1 MSTPWSMKS
10 LLDANPQI
18 SQQHELD
25 EREAMLRHDMVNC
38 LTAMHLQIE
47 LLRRRAVLG
56 DAQAKALVEYIL
68 RMEELMQE
76 WRHFSSSQLPR
87 KVESVFNLS
96 DVVLNIVDANR
107 AYAVLNDQS
116 LTMYMEATPAIMTGD
131 QSQIQRALD
140 NVLSNAMKY
149 TPTGGAILVSMIVE
163 DSKAV
168 ISIADTGIGIPTDE
182 QPHIFKPF
190 FRARN
195 AVDHQIPGTGLG
207 LAQVKEAV
215 EQHGG
220 TVHLRSKHDQGTQ
233 INLYLPL
240 KIERSAS
247 VI

>member
-10 LLDANPQI
+10 LMEASQPSITI
-18 SQQHELD
+18 SQDD
-25 EREAMLRHDMVNC
+25 EREAILRHDMVNC
-38 LTAMHLQIE
+38 LTSMRLQIE
-47 LLRRRAVLG
+47 LLRRKTILG
-56 DAQAKALVEYIL
+56 DVQAKALVEYIL
-68 RMEELMQE
+68 RMELLMQD
-76 WRHFSSSQLPR
+76 WRQISGSKPPR
-87 KVESVFNLS
+87 KESVFNLS
-96 DVVLNIVDANR
+96 EVVLAMVDANR
-107 AYAVLNDQS
+107 AYAVLNEQS

-140 NVLSNAMKY
+140 NLLSNAMKY
-149 TPTGGAILVSMIVE
+149 TPSGGAILVSMIVE

-182 QPHIFKPF
+182 QQHIFKPF

-195 AVDHQIPGTGLG
+195 AVDKQIPGTGLG
-207 LAQVKEAV
+207 LSQVKEAV

-220 TVHLRSKHDQGTQ
+220 SVHLRSKNNQGTQ

>member
-10 LLDANPQI
+10 LMETSQPNINESQI
-18 SQQHELD
+18 D

-38 LTAMHLQIE
+38 LTSMHLQIE
-47 LLRRRAVLG
+47 LLRRKAVLG
-56 DAQAKALVEYIL
+56 DMQAKTLVEYIL
-68 RMEELMQE
+68 RMEMLMQD
-76 WRHFSSSQLPR
+76 WRHVSGSKPPR
-87 KVESVFNLS
+87 KETVFNLS
-96 DVVLNIVDANR
+96 DVVLGIVDANR
-107 AYAVLNDQS
+107 AYAVLNEQS

-140 NVLSNAMKY
+140 NLLSNAMKY
-149 TPTGGAILVSMIVE
+149 TPSGGAILVSMIVE
-163 DSKAV
+163 DSKAI
-168 ISIADTGIGIPTDE
+168 ISIADTGIGIPSDE
-182 QPHIFKPF
+182 QQHIFKPF

-195 AVDHQIPGTGLG
+195 AVDTQIPGTGLG
-207 LAQVKEAV
+207 LSQVKEAI

-220 TVHLRSKHDQGTQ
+220 SVHLRSKSNQGTQ

>member
-10 LLDANPQI
+10 LLDSYPPSVNEAQN
-18 SQQHELD
+18 D
-25 EREAMLRHDMVNC
+25 EREAILRHDMVNC
-38 LTAMHLQIE
+38 LTSMHLQIE
-47 LLRRRAVLG
+47 LLRRKAVLG
-56 DAQAKALVEYIL
+56 DEQARALVDYIL
-68 RMEELMQE
+68 RMETLMQD
-76 WRHFSSSQLPR
+76 WRHSSGSKPPR
-87 KVESVFNLS
+87 KENVFNLS
-96 DVVLNIVDANR
+96 DVVLGIVDANR
-107 AYAVLNDQS
+107 AYAVLNEQS

-140 NVLSNAMKY
+140 NLLSNAMKY
-149 TPTGGAILVSMIVE
+149 TPSGGAILVSMIVE

-168 ISIADTGIGIPTDE
+168 ISIADTGIGIPADE
-182 QPHIFKPF
+182 QAHIFKPF

-195 AVDHQIPGTGLG
+195 AVDKQIPGTGLG
-207 LAQVKEAV
+207 LSQVKEAV

-220 TVHLRSKHDQGTQ
+220 SVHLRSKNNQGTQ